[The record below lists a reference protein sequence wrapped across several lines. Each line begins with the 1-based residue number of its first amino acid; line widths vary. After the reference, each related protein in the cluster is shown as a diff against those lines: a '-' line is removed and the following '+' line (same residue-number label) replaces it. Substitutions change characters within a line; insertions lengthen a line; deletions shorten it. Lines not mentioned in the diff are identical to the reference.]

1 MTWPLLSG
9 LISVSVILA
18 LTPGPDTLLTLRCGA
33 RSAGAG
39 YRYAAGAAAGIVV
52 WSLFALTGLR
62 LALDRWPQ
70 LLPGVTAVGGT
81 LILVLGL
88 LALRNGL
95 RHHTSGAPL
104 QPPARPL
111 VVGLA
116 SSLTNPKTGLI
127 FLAAFP
133 RVLPAELTLGSAVVV
148 PAIAA
153 GSVGLWLVILATV
166 AGRGRV
172 GRTLTGPTFEIL
184 SGLVLAGMGALALVE
199 GLSHGVAA

>member
-33 RSAGAG
+33 RSATAG

-62 LALDRWPQ
+62 LALDAWPH
-70 LLPGVTAVGGT
+70 LLPTVTAVGGL

-95 RHHTSGAPL
+95 RHHTSGAAL
-104 QPPARPL
+104 APPSRPL
-111 VVGLA
+111 AVGLA

-133 RVLPAELTLGSAVVV
+133 RVLPAELTVGSAVVV

-153 GSVGLWLVILATV
+153 GSVGLWLVVLASV

-172 GRTLTGPTFEIL
+172 GRVLTGSAFEIL

-199 GLSHGVAA
+199 GLSHAV

>member
-9 LISVSVILA
+9 LISVSVVLA

-81 LILVLGL
+81 LIMVLGL

-166 AGRGRV
+166 AGLGRV

>member
-1 MTWPLLSG
+1 MTWPLLGG
-9 LISVSVILA
+9 LISVSLILA

-33 RSAGAG
+33 RSTVAGF
-39 YRYAAGAAAGIVV
+39 RYAAGAATGIVV

-70 LLPGVTAVGGT
+70 LLPAVTAVGGV
-81 LILVLGL
+81 LILALGL
-88 LALRNGL
+88 AALRNGL
-95 RHHTSGAPL
+95 RHHAVGAPL
-104 QPPARPL
+104 TPPRRPA

-133 RVLPAELTLGSAVVV
+133 RVLPDDLTLSSAVVV

-153 GSVGLWLVILATV
+153 GSVGLWLALLASV

-172 GRTLTGPTFEIL
+172 GRVLTGPSFEVV
-184 SGLVLAGMGALALVE
+184 SGLVLAGMGALAVYE
-199 GLSHGVAA
+199 GLAHGAIA